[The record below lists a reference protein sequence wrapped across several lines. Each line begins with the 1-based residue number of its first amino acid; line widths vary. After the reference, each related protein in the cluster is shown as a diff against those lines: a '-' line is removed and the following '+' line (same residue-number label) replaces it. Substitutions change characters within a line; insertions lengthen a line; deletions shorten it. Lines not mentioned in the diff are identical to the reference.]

1 MKLNQL
7 SDNLGARKGKNRV
20 GRGIGSGNGKTAGR
34 GHKGQLSRSGGK
46 VRIGFEG
53 GQNPLYQRLPMR
65 GFSNA
70 NFTKSYC
77 EVNVGDLQALVDAG
91 RLDAKKP
98 ITIEVIQSIGMSK
111 KAKDG
116 LKVLGTGELKTA
128 LTIEAAG
135 ASKSAMEKVSK
146 AGGTLTVA
154 EVKENP
160 RKLPKKETAAKA
172 KK

>member
-77 EVNVGDLQALVDAG
+77 EVNVGDLQAMVDAG

-160 RKLPKKETAAKA
+160 KKLPKKETAKKA

>member
-7 SDNLGARKGKNRV
+7 SDNLGARKSKMRV
-20 GRGIGSGNGKTAGR
+20 GRGIGSGKGKTAGR

-70 NFTKSYC
+70 NFRKSYC
-77 EVNVGDLQALVDAG
+77 EVNVGDLQAMVDAG

-98 ITIEVIQSIGMSK
+98 ITIEVIQSTGMTK

-116 LKVLGTGELKTA
+116 LKILGTGELKTA
-128 LTIEAAG
+128 LTIEAVG
-135 ASKSAMEKVSK
+135 ASQSAIAKIEK
-146 AGGTLTVA
+146 AGGKIAIA

-160 RKLPKKETAAKA
+160 RKLPKKDKAEKSAK
-172 KK
+172 